1 MQNHYPL
8 HRLYSI
14 GSLLLC
20 LFVLIAL
27 ASARA
32 EAAAAKEP
40 EDLVPLQ
47 VAAGTNLI
55 ELAKEYCHKP
65 DSWQTIAQINKLE
78 PPYIIYAYREIDVP
92 LSLLKIET
100 LSLEVVTV
108 SGEAVLEK
116 KNGETAGLSQGERM
130 APGDTLM
137 TGEETFVQLLFPN
150 GVYTRVD
157 PNSALTLSYLFSLKD
172 GKIKAEA
179 LLAKG
184 KLTHTLNKKLRFNDS
199 MRTRTPV
206 VITGI
211 RGTEYR
217 LKAEEAQATTV
228 ETLEGEVTVQ
238 AGAKSVRLQA
248 DQGIRAQSGQAL
260 GSAQAL
266 PLPPPVPRLES
277 VYRTLPLQIQL
288 PVQAGIRDVKL
299 RLSTDEAGQAT
310 VYEHTAQAGAPLK
323 VQELPDG
330 RYYAFFTV
338 TDKKGFESRE
348 QGPRPVIIR
357 TMPPA
362 PMVIAPRKGSIQ
374 WGAITQVNWLES
386 EQAVRY
392 RAQIARD
399 VGFTDIVDDRELKH
413 PTFSSPELNPG
424 TYYFRVQALASDGF
438 TSNFS
443 DPLNWEQREAPTM
456 GGLESTSD
464 EPPVLQWPPM
474 GEDWRYDI
482 QIARDK
488 EFTEL
493 LVDQQNLATT
503 SYTFADKLDPGK
515 YYIHLRGFEQGE
527 PATPW
532 TPTQTMTVK
541 NRPKVLEGSLIGA
554 LLLGVVLLL

>member
-172 GKIKAEA
+172 GKIKFREDVIDGLENAPQA
-179 LLAKG
+179 FIGLLEGKNFG
-184 KLTHTLNKKLRFNDS
+184 KLLVK
-199 MRTRTPV
+199 
-206 VITGI
+206 I
-211 RGTEYR
+211 
-217 LKAEEAQATTV
+217 
-228 ETLEGEVTVQ
+228 
-238 AGAKSVRLQA
+238 A
-248 DQGIRAQSGQAL
+248 D
-260 GSAQAL
+260 
-266 PLPPPVPRLES
+266 
-277 VYRTLPLQIQL
+277 
-288 PVQAGIRDVKL
+288 
-299 RLSTDEAGQAT
+299 
-310 VYEHTAQAGAPLK
+310 
-323 VQELPDG
+323 
-330 RYYAFFTV
+330 
-338 TDKKGFESRE
+338 
-348 QGPRPVIIR
+348 
-357 TMPPA
+357 
-362 PMVIAPRKGSIQ
+362 
-374 WGAITQVNWLES
+374 
-386 EQAVRY
+386 
-392 RAQIARD
+392 
-399 VGFTDIVDDRELKH
+399 
-413 PTFSSPELNPG
+413 
-424 TYYFRVQALASDGF
+424 
-438 TSNFS
+438 
-443 DPLNWEQREAPTM
+443 
-456 GGLESTSD
+456 
-464 EPPVLQWPPM
+464 
-474 GEDWRYDI
+474 
-482 QIARDK
+482 
-488 EFTEL
+488 
-493 LVDQQNLATT
+493 
-503 SYTFADKLDPGK
+503 
-515 YYIHLRGFEQGE
+515 
-527 PATPW
+527 
-532 TPTQTMTVK
+532 
-541 NRPKVLEGSLIGA
+541 
-554 LLLGVVLLL
+554 